1 MADVLE
7 ELKIL
12 AAIDLFKEGHT
23 ADSFVGRPFYFDYTR
38 VKVLV
43 NDKWKN
49 RVGGI
54 PAGSFLMCAY
64 DSEPEVQEMVLV
76 RVLGPTALPTDS
88 EVIASMVDSYKEEV
102 PPGGKQSKLDSF
114 TRYEFMFSGLE
125 CRVLGTFYRDDAGK
139 TLFGADVETFY
150 SAHNYSV
157 YKPVGRVLEY
167 IVNFREGTGIP
178 GGKDEVRLGEVRYSA
193 SRLNDSAKP
202 APVYVSALDFESL
215 SREALYRTDR
225 KSTRLNSSH
234 PSISYA

>member
-7 ELKIL
+7 QLKTL
-12 AAIDLFKEGHT
+12 ASVDLFKEGRT
-23 ADSFVGRPFYFDYTR
+23 PESFVGRPFYCDYTH

-43 NDKWKN
+43 NDKWKH
-49 RVGGI
+49 RVGGV
-54 PAGSFLMCAY
+54 PAGCFLLCAY
-64 DSEPEVQEMVLV
+64 DGEPDVHEMILV

-125 CRVLGTFYRDDAGK
+125 CRVLGTFYRDDTDK
-139 TLFGADVETFY
+139 TLFGADVENFY

-193 SRLNDSAKP
+193 SRLNNSGSP
-202 APVYVSALDFESL
+202 APVYVSALDFVGKRTALFGMTRTGKSNTVKKIIESL
-215 SREALYRTDR
+215 
-225 KSTRLNSSH
+225 
-234 PSISYA
+234 

>member
-76 RVLGPTALPTDS
+76 RVLGPTPLPTDS

-125 CRVLGTFYRDDAGK
+125 CRALGTFYRDADGG
-139 TLFGADVETFY
+139 TLFGADVENFY
-150 SAHNYSV
+150 GAHNDTEN
-157 YKPVGRVLEY
+157 KHIARGP
-167 IVNFREGTGIP
+167 
-178 GGKDEVRLGEVRYSA
+178 
-193 SRLNDSAKP
+193 
-202 APVYVSALDFESL
+202 ESL
-215 SREALYRTDR
+215 FNFSEA
-225 KSTRLNSSH
+225 
-234 PSISYA
+234 